1 MITFDHLTY
10 EYSRGHLALR
20 DVTATIAPGI
30 HLLLGENGAG
40 KTTLLKIMA
49 GLLTPTSGKCM
60 LDCYDSSDR
69 EPSALKKVF
78 LMPDMVELPTKN
90 IRGFAT
96 IHSRFYPTFS
106 QECFE
111 ENLREFGLTGDE
123 TFTNL
128 SLGLRHKTLLAYAT
142 ALGVDILLLDEP
154 ANGLD
159 ITSKKALRKILARTT
174 STEQTVI
181 ISTHTVSDLR
191 ELYDGVIVLS
201 KGELLL
207 AKPSWEIC
215 ERISCVSTTIPSYN
229 PLFMEQGP
237 GVFYSIITNET
248 GEPAELNYGLLYS
261 SLLSPSRDKILKA
274 ISGDEKEDN
283 L

>member
-1 MITFDHLTY
+1 MH
-10 EYSRGHLALR
+10 
-20 DVTATIAPGI
+20 
-30 HLLLGENGAG
+30 
-40 KTTLLKIMA
+40 A
-49 GLLTPTSGKCM
+49 GLLRLIQPRTVSTEKGISHAGYDGTSDKKHPWIRHTP
-60 LDCYDSSDR
+60 
-69 EPSALKKVF
+69 
-78 LMPDMVELPTKN
+78 
-90 IRGFAT
+90 
-96 IHSRFYPTFS
+96 
-106 QECFE
+106 
-111 ENLREFGLTGDE
+111 
-123 TFTNL
+123 
-128 SLGLRHKTLLAYAT
+128 RHKTLLAYAT

-274 ISGDEKEDN
+274 ISGNEKGEN